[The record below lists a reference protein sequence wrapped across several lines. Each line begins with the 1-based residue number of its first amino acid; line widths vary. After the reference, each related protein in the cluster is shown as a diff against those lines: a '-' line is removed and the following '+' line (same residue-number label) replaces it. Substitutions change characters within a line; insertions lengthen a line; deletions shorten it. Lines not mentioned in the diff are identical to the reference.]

1 MYIGV
6 APYRGFLPIGNTS
19 STCTPSQT
27 YNHTH
32 APFNQRTNSHA
43 TNQQTTPT
51 FTSLSLGGPGGEGGL
66 GGPLGPG
73 GPGGLPPPGAPGGL
87 PKPKPPE
94 GPGGVPPGEPG
105 GPNGTP

>member
-1 MYIGV
+1 MSIGV
-6 APYRGFLPIGNTS
+6 CLRARVFFTDLVVQAQHVHTI
-19 STCTPSQT
+19 
-27 YNHTH
+27 HTH
-32 APFNQRTNSHA
+32 VIFNQRTNSHA

-87 PKPKPPE
+87 PKPKTPE

-105 GPNGTP
+105 GPNGTS